1 MDEEHSLKADPP
13 VERKAYS
20 KPELVE
26 YGKVNMMTLGG
37 TYPQIEGG
45 IYTSG

>member
-1 MDEEHSLKADPP
+1 MDEEQSPETSPP

-26 YGKVNMMTLGG
+26 YGKVSTMTQSGYFPG
-37 TYPQIEGG
+37 IEDG
-45 IYTSG
+45 YHTS